1 MLYTDICHTL
11 IYIEGCCRYGKYVEC
26 VNLANHYV
34 YSEDDSTKVTAR
46 LYKGKALYY
55 LYSHEQKFPHVPS
68 KQCLRMA
75 KEVIGLLSDTCMVS
89 DSEVKKIRDIALLDY
104 IRKKNDKYL
113 VRCLLCQSRKKKLK
127 SSHIW
132 PAAVLKHFV
141 EYTLT
146 PEARND
152 KSREIFRVSWRKQ
165 KHLHSSGVITFYMLC
180 GDCEQMLS
188 SSCENK
194 FKSNIFAKIYEIG
207 NPQRVSEEQCID
219 YGKYLYRFFL
229 SVVFRAIP
237 ILSRGMSVYGNS
249 KEIYKLFDTC
259 QSFLLSRHPLP
270 VDKLPQ
276 VAMLITPTSLP
287 QGTPCPP
294 FLDRILH
301 SAGSAYISTR
311 SLEDGFENLK
321 GKGRFLV
328 ASLGVLTVV
337 VGLEPNYPLAV
348 PPDCIIK
355 PGGGS
360 YHIPSNLRRFHS
372 WPLGL
377 WRGMN
382 EISRQYAEEMFT
394 VSTSAAKLEWMKE
407 EVEGLSLAFKT
418 TPLDD
423 MNQTIINFLPKG
435 VAISKPLGIGGKLQ
449 LPEGHLVLLHIHQ
462 SSPSSEYTLFLVAGR
477 NSTRAMLEKLYA
489 ILVFGLRSYIVSI
502 GYVISQA
509 EPIVACN
516 LNNEEASMY
525 LLPSV
530 EATCKLKELTN
541 RILPVLLKRRGFYSL
556 QSLLFRIKVSEG

>member
-1 MLYTDICHTL
+1 M
-11 IYIEGCCRYGKYVEC
+11 
-26 VNLANHYV
+26 

-55 LYSHEQKFPHVPS
+55 LYSHEQKVHDVPS

-75 KEVIGLLSDTCMVS
+75 KEVVGLLSDMVS
-89 DSEVKKIRDIALLDY
+89 DSEVKKFRDIALLDY
-104 IRKKNDKYL
+104 IREKNDKYL
-113 VRCLLCQSRKKKLK
+113 VRCLLCQSQKKKLK

-141 EYTLT
+141 EYTLM
-146 PEARND
+146 PEARKD
-152 KSREIFRVSWRKQ
+152 KSREILRVSWRKQ
-165 KHLHSSGVITFYMLC
+165 KPLHSSGVITFYMLC

-188 SSCENK
+188 CSCENK
-194 FKSNIFAKIYEIG
+194 FKSNFFSKMYEIG
-207 NPQRVSEEQCID
+207 NPQKVAEEQFID
-219 YGKYLYRFFL
+219 YGKYLYQFFL
-229 SVVFRAIP
+229 SILFRAIP
-237 ILSRGMSVYGNS
+237 LLARGISIYGNS

-259 QSFLLSRHPLP
+259 RSFLLGRHSLP

-276 VAMLITPTSLP
+276 VALLISPTTLP

-294 FLDRILH
+294 FMDRILH
-301 SAGSAYISTR
+301 SAGSAYISTG
-311 SLEDGFENLK
+311 SLEDGIENLK

-337 VGLEPNYPLAV
+337 VGLEPHYPLTV

-355 PGGGS
+355 PDGGS

-377 WRGMN
+377 WREMSD
-382 EISRQYAEEMFT
+382 ISRRYAADMFM
-394 VSTSAAKLEWMKE
+394 VSTSAARLEWMKE

-423 MNQTIINFLPKG
+423 MSHTIINFLPKG
-435 VAISKPLGIGGKLQ
+435 FSVSEPLRIGGKLQ

-462 SSPSSEYTLFLVAGR
+462 SSENSEYTLFLAAGT
-477 NSTRAMLEKLYA
+477 NSTQTMLEKLYA
-489 ILVFGLRSYIVSI
+489 ILVFGLHSYIISI
-502 GYVISQA
+502 GYLISHD
-509 EPIVACN
+509 EPVVAGN
-516 LNNEEASMY
+516 LNKEESSLY

-530 EATCKLKELTN
+530 EATCSLKELTN
-541 RILPVLLKRRGFYSL
+541 RVLPVLLKKRGFHNY
-556 QSLLFRIKVSEG
+556 QSLLFRVKVSKG